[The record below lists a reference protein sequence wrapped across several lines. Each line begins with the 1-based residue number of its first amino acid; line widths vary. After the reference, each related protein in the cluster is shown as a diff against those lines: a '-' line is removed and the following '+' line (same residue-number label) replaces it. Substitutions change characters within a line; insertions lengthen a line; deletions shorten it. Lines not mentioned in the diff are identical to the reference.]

1 MKEALI
7 SDFNMLL
14 YRTGH
19 SFKYRVD
26 VIKRALKKYEEKVQK
41 ADINSKPLYRD
52 KEEMVREGTLKK
64 MKRNKYHWVKSRGYA
79 GTLNVPVTPG
89 GELKDNISKRLEQ
102 MDLGD
107 HLRLKIRE
115 VPGQLLSH
123 KLSTVTDLN
132 RQQNC
137 ERVNRMSCS
146 TSSRGG
152 SAGACWRTGPM
163 YRKL

>member
-1 MKEALI
+1 M
-7 SDFNMLL
+7 
-14 YRTGH
+14 
-19 SFKYRVD
+19 
-26 VIKRALKKYEEKVQK
+26 
-41 ADINSKPLYRD
+41 
-52 KEEMVREGTLKK
+52 
-64 MKRNKYHWVKSRGYA
+64 
-79 GTLNVPVTPG
+79 
-89 GELKDNISKRLEQ
+89 KDNNSKRLEQ

-152 SAGACWRTGPM
+152 SAGACWRTGPT
-163 YRKL
+163 YRISCNACPDKEVIHIVDKNAELIALKYTIYF